1 MLALAQQGG
10 YVSVR
15 KMLGEMSL
23 RELGQWWAL
32 WQIDP
37 WGEERADLRSGITDY
52 VIAETNRD
60 PRKRSQPFSPRDFM
74 PYVEKKQPSLASRVR
89 AVLKS
94 FPSKKKG

>member
-1 MLALAQQGG
+1 LLALAQQGG

-37 WGEERADLRSGITDY
+37 WGEERADLRNAITSY
-52 VIAETNRD
+52 VIAEANRN
-60 PRKRSQPFSPRDFM
+60 PKKRAAAFSPRDFM
-74 PYVEKKQPSLASRVR
+74 PYAKHKAENVVSKIKALMTRLP
-89 AVLKS
+89 
-94 FPSKKKG
+94 KKKG